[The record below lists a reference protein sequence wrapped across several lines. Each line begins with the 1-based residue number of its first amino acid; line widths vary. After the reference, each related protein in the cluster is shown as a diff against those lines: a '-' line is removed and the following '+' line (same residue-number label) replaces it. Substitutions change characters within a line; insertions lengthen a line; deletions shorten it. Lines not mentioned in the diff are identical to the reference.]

1 MSVDWLDALLTM
13 SAGAGTGAF
22 YFGGL
27 WWTVRR
33 LPGTRR
39 PAGLSLASFLLRAAA
54 VMAVFYLLADGSPV
68 HWIQLLA
75 GFTLARLVL
84 LRRIGRAEKDT
95 QRFLVAPGRG
105 FDRASQAPTEQR

>member
-1 MSVDWLDALLTM
+1 MSADWLGALLTM
-13 SAGAGTGAF
+13 TAGAGAGAL

-39 PAGLSLASFLLRAAA
+39 PARWSLASFLLRAAA
-54 VMAVFYLLADGSPV
+54 VMAIFYALADGNPV
-68 HWIQLLA
+68 HWILLLT

-84 LRRIGRAEKDT
+84 LRRIGGAAGVT
-95 QRFLVAPGRG
+95 QRRLAPPGSG
-105 FDRASQAPTEQR
+105 TG

>member
-1 MSVDWLDALLTM
+1 MSVDWLGALLTM
-13 SAGAGTGAF
+13 TAGAGAGAL

-39 PAGLSLASFLLRAAA
+39 PARWSLASFLLRAAV
-54 VMAVFYLLADGSPV
+54 VMAIFYVVAGKAPV
-68 HWIQLLA
+68 RWVLLLA

-84 LRRIGRAEKDT
+84 LRRIGGDGKDAQRPLVSPGSGSGRA
-95 QRFLVAPGRG
+95 GREA
-105 FDRASQAPTEQR
+105 RE